1 MGTRST
7 NDPFYQEL
15 GKALKKARLT
25 ADITPS
31 QAAASADLSSSNV
44 IGRYENA
51 TRTPDIKT
59 FAALSTAYSVEPQ
72 SLIQQAQAAAQQIK
86 KGNNVKNEDEKEN

>member
-7 NDPFYQEL
+7 TDPFYQEL
-15 GKALKKARLT
+15 GKSLKKARLNAGLT
-25 ADITPS
+25 YS
-31 QAAASADLSSSNV
+31 QAAASADLSSSNA

-59 FAALSTAYSVEPQ
+59 LAALSSAYQINESNIINEAR
-72 SLIQQAQAAAQQIK
+72 SAATQIK
-86 KGNNVKNEDEKEN
+86 KGQDGTSKEKEE